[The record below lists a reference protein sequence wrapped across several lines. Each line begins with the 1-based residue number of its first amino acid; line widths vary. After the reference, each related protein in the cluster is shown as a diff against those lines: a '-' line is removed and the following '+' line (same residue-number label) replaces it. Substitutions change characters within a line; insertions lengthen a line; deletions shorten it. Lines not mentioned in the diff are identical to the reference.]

1 MKALPMFAAALLLAT
16 MSLNTAAQQEST
28 PREDINTREQ
38 SNLQDDIKT
47 QEQDSLQDEV
57 KTVEQDS
64 LKDEVKTVEQD
75 SLKDVIKTQEQS
87 KIIYKFDIKKMIAA
101 PIWRTTQKSFAEA
114 REKGADYILIHM
126 NTYGGQVDFADSIR
140 TKILNSEIPVL
151 VFIDNQA
158 ISAGALI
165 SIAADSIYMRPGGSI
180 GAATVVDQTGQ
191 QVPDKYQSFMR
202 GMMRSTA
209 EAHGKKPVVTD
220 GDTTWVWHRDPDIA
234 QAMVDPRI
242 SVAGVI
248 DTGQVLT
255 LTAQEAIKYGF
266 CEAEVTTIA
275 ELLQRAGLEDYEMH
289 EFKPT
294 TMEIIIQLLVNP
306 VVSSLLILVII
317 GGIYFELQ
325 TPGVGFPIIAAVT
338 AAVLYFAPLYL
349 EGLASNWPVVVF
361 VAGIILVA
369 VEIFAIPGFGV
380 TGVLGVIGIV
390 TGLTFGMIDKI
401 VFNWGPS
408 ENGVSEALLAFSL
421 VMGSMLMAFILSLWL
436 SRKLFSPNRIFGSLA
451 LEKVQELND
460 GYVSFDTKAQ
470 SSLVG
475 KTGVAHTALRPSGKV
490 TIEDHIYDA
499 RSEIGYI
506 EKGSAVRVR
515 RHEAG
520 QLYVEKN

>member
-1 MKALPMFAAALLLAT
+1 MRAIKLIMASLLMAAIPL
-16 MSLNTAAQQEST
+16 TAGAQEEIN
-28 PREDINTREQ
+28 PREQANP
-38 SNLQDDIKT
+38 
-47 QEQDSLQDEV
+47 QEQV
-57 KTVEQDS
+57 KPQE
-64 LKDEVKTVEQD
+64 E
-75 SLKDVIKTQEQS
+75 IITQEQS

-101 PIWRTTQKSFAEA
+101 PIWRSTKKSFEEA

-151 VFIDNQA
+151 VYIDNQA

-180 GAATVVDQTGQ
+180 GAATVVDQTGA

-209 EAHGKKPVVTD
+209 EAHGKKPVVTN

-242 SVAGVI
+242 FVAGVI

-255 LTAQEAIKYGF
+255 LTTQEAMKYGF
-266 CEAEVTTIA
+266 CEAEVSTMA
-275 ELLQRAGLEDYEMH
+275 ELLERAGLEDYVIY

-294 TMEIIIQLLVNP
+294 TLELIIQLLVNP

-338 AAVLYFAPLYL
+338 AAILYFAPMYL
-349 EGLASNWPVVVF
+349 EGLASNWPIVVF
-361 VAGIILVA
+361 VVGIILVA

-380 TGVLGVIGIV
+380 IGVLGAIGII

-408 ENGVSEALLAFSL
+408 EDGVREVFIAFSM
-421 VMGSMLMAFILSLWL
+421 VMGSMLTAFILSLWL
-436 SRKLFSPNRIFGSLA
+436 SRKLFSPNRVFGSLA

-475 KTGVAHTALRPSGKV
+475 KTGTAHTDLRPSGKV
-490 TIEDHIYDA
+490 RIEDHIYDA
-499 RSEIGYI
+499 KSEIGYI
-506 EKGSAVRVR
+506 GKGSQIRVR